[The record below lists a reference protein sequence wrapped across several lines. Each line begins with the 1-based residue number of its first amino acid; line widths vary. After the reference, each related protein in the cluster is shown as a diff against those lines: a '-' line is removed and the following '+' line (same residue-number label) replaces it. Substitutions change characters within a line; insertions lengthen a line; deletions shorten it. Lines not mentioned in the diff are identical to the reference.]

1 MSVLTYGAGLRR
13 VRCLRIQSG
22 TLKGTPSGTLMNGNL
37 SATPNG
43 VSSWSDGALRIY
55 LLMTRIQSLTRIPM
69 QMQMQMQMQI

>member
-1 MSVLTYGAGLRR
+1 
-13 VRCLRIQSG
+13 
-22 TLKGTPSGTLMNGNL
+22 MNGNL